1 MKFNNKKFIFCAL
14 TLILSSCSQSD
25 VEYFPL
31 AAGKSWQYRV
41 VIHDMDLE
49 KKYKQFYINE
59 PPVEIDGNKVFPKK
73 INDGTQYYF
82 EHSDQGIRRVGA
94 KRKLDINTTLEKKNY
109 FVIKYPLEVGTSWE
123 QESITA
129 VLEVVIA
136 PFRRHYA
143 LHTPVK
149 MKYTIDSLDQKV
161 KVAAGQFENCLK
173 VVGVGTSL
181 SVEAEKTIGTVD
193 VTVESSDW
201 YCPNIGLVKSQRK
214 ERTTSTVL
222 VKGDFLMELET
233 FSEG

>member
-1 MKFNNKKFIFCAL
+1 MKLNNKKFILCTILL
-14 TLILSSCSQSD
+14 TLTACSQSD

-31 AAGKSWQYRV
+31 AAGKTWQYQV
-41 VIHDMDLE
+41 VMHDMDLE
-49 KKYKQFYINE
+49 KKYKQFYTNQS
-59 PPVEIDGNKVFPKK
+59 PVEIDGNKIFPRKV
-73 INDGTQYYF
+73 NDGTQYYY

-94 KRKLDINTTLEKKNY
+94 KRKLDINTTLEKQDH
-109 FVIKYPLEVGTSWE
+109 FAIKFPIEIGTSWE
-123 QESITA
+123 QESVTA
-129 VLEVVIA
+129 ILEVVIA

-149 MKYTIDSLDQKV
+149 MKYTIDSLEQKV

-173 VVGVGTSL
+173 VVGHGTAL

-201 YCPNIGLVKSQRK
+201 YCPNIGLVKSQRE

-222 VKGDFLMELET
+222 VKGDFLMELES